1 MVRSPRAGMSRR
13 HTVIDGD
20 RGRPFPACG
29 DTPDRVHSAN
39 GLIAMSRSPRS
50 AC

>member
-29 DTPDRVHSAN
+29 DEPEALKAILQRIQSVPRVR
-39 GLIAMSRSPRS
+39 G
-50 AC
+50 